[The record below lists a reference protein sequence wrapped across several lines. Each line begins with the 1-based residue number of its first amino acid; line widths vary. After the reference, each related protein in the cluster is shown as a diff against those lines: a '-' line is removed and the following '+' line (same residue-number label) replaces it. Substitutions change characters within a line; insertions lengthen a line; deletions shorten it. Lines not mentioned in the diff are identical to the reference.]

1 MKVFIIF
8 FLQNFIK
15 FWVENKNQ
23 KKFSDMNIKNFLSE
37 VAKIFLMIS
46 THKNLLDKTFSFNI
60 FFHYFY
66 ISNFHS
72 QKKNTKKKSSRMQ
85 KKLLNCYH
93 LLYHLSNEIW
103 SIIQRIFHKYGYD
116 KEERMLKYR
125 MSNHLCWYWLF
136 IYWFEWLMIMKIYYF
151 YSL

>member
-1 MKVFIIF
+1 MN
-8 FLQNFIK
+8 FLFYTTQ
-15 FWVENKNQ
+15 
-23 KKFSDMNIKNFLSE
+23 SLIKNKIDQTFE
-37 VAKIFLMIS
+37 VLVWIFSTYFFTRSSNIFLMIS
-46 THKNLLDKTFSFNI
+46 TYENILYKTFSSIDSSFYFHIFN
-60 FFHYFY
+60 
-66 ISNFHS
+66 HS
-72 QKKNTKKKSSRMQ
+72 LTKKIKIKVSRKQ

-116 KEERMLKYR
+116 KRKGMLKYR

-136 IYWFEWLMIMKIYYF
+136 IYWFEWLIIMKIFF